1 MAQYELNVIDYWL
14 ILKKRKYLILLSTI
28 LVVVFT
34 VIFSEFLRPDPLY
47 EASARVKFERST
59 TIAQQLLESLSYSNM
74 NDLGTQIEF
83 IRSFPVMERVAVDLG
98 RVDANAAPEEKKSA
112 TYLNII
118 YNLGQEITA
127 QREGDTNIIRIS
139 ATSDEPEL
147 AERMANSAASS
158 YRVENIAARNRLVT
172 DSKRFVEEQ
181 LASLEK
187 QLNDSEDALRTFKEN
202 EGRVFLAD
210 EARAALDTF
219 TKLEEQYNDVLRKRT
234 EGERQIEVLKH
245 SDAVIGNQT
254 GRIFTEEQNALLT
267 ILNQRLLDLIQE
279 RDTLLINYT
288 PDHPQVVEQQKK
300 VDNVKSEMIQE
311 LKSKVTTLM
320 DREEALQEQRRH
332 YRQRYLGYPRAAIK
346 MSRLEREVKVNTD
359 LLAMLKAKHQELLIK
374 GAERI
379 EEVSIIAPAI
389 TPSKPINGS
398 NITMNL
404 MIGGLMGC
412 FLGIVLAFGR
422 ESFDTSIG
430 TIEGVE
436 EFLKVPVLGIIPQ
449 LDHKVLK
456 EMALETLPPD
466 TPPSAAESLSKLIC
480 LLDPKSVLSESLR
493 SLRTNIQFASLD
505 RRVKSIIFTS
515 AALGEGKSTCVINLA
530 ITMAQEGIKVL
541 LVDADLRKPIVHQRL
556 GIEREPGLVDALL
569 GTTSWRSYVRS
580 ATDLMLGT
588 VGVDRFLSTP
598 GLDNLHVITSGS
610 ESGNPNEFLNITKIK
625 ALITEMQEDYDIVL
639 IDTPPILPV
648 TDAVAFSSRVDGTI
662 LVYQVGRIGRN
673 ALKRAKFLLD
683 HAQAN
688 VLGVVL
694 TNVKSE
700 VTPEYGLYRYE
711 YR

>member
-59 TIAQQLLESLSYSNM
+59 TIAQQLLESLSYSSM

-98 RVDANAAPEEKKSA
+98 RVDANAAPDDKKSA

-147 AERMANSAASS
+147 AERMANSAASA

-181 LASLEK
+181 LASLEQ

-219 TKLEEQYNDVLRKRT
+219 TKLEEQYNDVMRKRT

-311 LKSKVTTLM
+311 LRSKVTTLM

-332 YRQRYLGYPRAAIK
+332 YRQRYLGYPRAAIQ

-359 LLAMLKAKHQELLIK
+359 LLATLKAKHQELLIK

-389 TPSKPINGS
+389 TPSMPINGS
-398 NITMNL
+398 NIAMNL
-404 MIGGLMGC
+404 TIGGLMGC

-625 ALITEMQEDYDIVL
+625 ALIAEMQEDYDIVL

>member
-14 ILKKRKYLILLSTI
+14 ILKKRKYLILLSTVM
-28 LVVVFT
+28 VVSFT
-34 VIFSEFLRPDPLY
+34 LLFSEFLRPDPIY

-59 TIAQQLLESLSYSNM
+59 TIAQQLLESLSYSSM

-98 RVDANAAPEEKKSA
+98 RVDPNTSPEEKKSA

-147 AERMANSAASS
+147 AERMANSATSA

-187 QLNDSEDALRTFKEN
+187 QLNDSEDSLRTFKEN

-234 EGERQIEVLKH
+234 EGERQIEVLKR

-288 PDHPQVVEQQKK
+288 QDHPQVVEQQKK

-311 LKSKVTTLM
+311 LKSKVVTLM

-332 YRQRYLGYPRAAIK
+332 YRQRYLGYPRAAIQ

-359 LLAMLKAKHQELLIK
+359 LLATLKAKHQELLIK

-389 TPSKPINGS
+389 TPSTPINAS
-398 NITMNL
+398 NVTMNL

-493 SLRTNIQFASLD
+493 SLKTNIQFASLD

-556 GIEREPGLVDALL
+556 GIEREPGLVDALV

-610 ESGNPNEFLNITKIK
+610 ESGNPNEFLNINKIK
-625 ALITEMQEDYDIVL
+625 ALIAEMQEDYDMVL

>member
-14 ILKKRKYLILLSTI
+14 ILKKRKYLIVLSTAM
-28 LVVVFT
+28 VVLFT
-34 VIFSEFLRPDPLY
+34 FLFSEFLKPAPIY
-47 EASARVKFERST
+47 EAVARVKFERST
-59 TIAQQLLESLSYSNM
+59 TVAQQLLESLSYSNA
-74 NDLGTQIEF
+74 NDLGTQTEF

-98 RVDANAAPEEKKSA
+98 RVAPNASEEEKRSA
-112 TYLNII
+112 AYLNIV
-118 YNLGQEITA
+118 YNLGQEIKA

-139 ATSDEPEL
+139 ATSDQPEQ
-147 AERMANSAASS
+147 AERMANSTATA
-158 YRVENIAARNRLVT
+158 YRVENIATRNRLVT
-172 DSKRFVEEQ
+172 ESRRFVEEQ
-181 LASLEK
+181 LANLEK
-187 QLNDSEDALRTFKEN
+187 RLNDSEEDLRAFKER
-202 EGRVFLAD
+202 EGQVFLSD
-210 EARAALDTF
+210 EARAALETF
-219 TKLEEQYNDVLRKRT
+219 TKLEEQYNDVMRKRA
-234 EGERQIEVLKH
+234 EGERQIAVLKR

-288 PDHPQVVEQQKK
+288 KDHPQVVEQQKK
-300 VDNVKSEMIQE
+300 IENVKAEMIQE
-311 LKSKVTTLM
+311 LKSKVITLR
-320 DREEALQEQRRH
+320 DREEALQNQRDH
-332 YRQRYLGYPRAAIK
+332 YRQRYLGYPRAAIQ
-346 MSRLEREVKVNTD
+346 MSRLERDVKVNTD
-359 LLAMLKAKHQELLIK
+359 LLATLKAKHQELLIK

-379 EEVSIIAPAI
+379 EEVAVIAPAM
-389 TPSKPINGS
+389 TPISPINAS
-398 NITMNL
+398 NAALNL
-404 MIGGLMGC
+404 MIGSLMGC
-412 FLGIVLAFGR
+412 FLGMVLAFAR
-422 ESFDTSIG
+422 ESLDTSIG

-449 LDHKVLK
+449 FDHKELTD
-456 EMALETLPPD
+456 MAQAALPPN
-466 TPPSAAESLSKLIC
+466 TPSSVAESLSKLIC
-480 LLDPKSVLSESLR
+480 LIDPKSVLSESLR
-493 SLRTNIQFASLD
+493 SLRTNIQFASMD
-505 RRVKSIIFTS
+505 RKVKSIIFTS
-515 AALGEGKSTCVINLA
+515 AGLGEGKSTCVINLA
-530 ITMAQEGIKVL
+530 ITMAQEGVKVL

-556 GIEREPGLVDALL
+556 GLEREPGLVDALL
-569 GTTSWRSYVRS
+569 GTTSWRSYVRA

-588 VGVDRFLSTP
+588 VGVDRVMNTP
-598 GLDNLHVITSGS
+598 GLDNLHVLTSGS
-610 ESGNPNEFLNITKIK
+610 ESGNPNEFLNLNKIK
-625 ALITEMQEDYDIVL
+625 TLVSEMQEEYDIVL

>member
-14 ILKKRKYLILLSTI
+14 ILKKRKYLILLSTVM
-28 LVVVFT
+28 VVSFT
-34 VIFSEFLRPDPLY
+34 LLFSEFLRPEPIY

-59 TIAQQLLESLSYSNM
+59 TIAQQLLESLSYSSM

-98 RVDANAAPEEKKSA
+98 RVDTNPSPDEKTSA

-139 ATSDEPEL
+139 AISNEPEL
-147 AERMANSAASS
+147 AERMANSAASA

-288 PDHPQVVEQQKK
+288 HDHPQVVEQQKK

-311 LKSKVTTLM
+311 LQSKVATLM

-332 YRQRYLGYPRAAIK
+332 YRQRYLGYPRAAIQ

-359 LLAMLKAKHQELLIK
+359 LLATLKAKHQELLIK

-389 TPSKPINGS
+389 TPSTPVNAS
-398 NITMNL
+398 NVTMNL

-449 LDHKVLK
+449 LDHKVLR

-466 TPPSAAESLSKLIC
+466 TPPPVAESLSKLIC

-493 SLRTNIQFASLD
+493 SLKTNIQFASLD

-530 ITMAQEGIKVL
+530 ITMAEEGIKVL

-556 GIEREPGLVDALL
+556 GIEREPGLMDALV

-610 ESGNPNEFLNITKIK
+610 ESGNPNEFLNINKIK
-625 ALITEMQEDYDIVL
+625 ALIAEMQEDYDMVL

>member
-14 ILKKRKYLILLSTI
+14 ILKKRKYLIVLSSV
-28 LVVVFT
+28 LVVLFT
-34 VIFSEFLRPDPLY
+34 FLFSEFLKPAPLY
-47 EASARVKFERST
+47 EAVARVKFERST
-59 TIAQQLLESLSYSNM
+59 TVTQQLLESLSYPNA
-74 NDLGTQIEF
+74 NDLGTQTEF

-98 RVDANAAPEEKKSA
+98 RVAPGASEEEKRSSA
-112 TYLNII
+112 YLNIV
-118 YNLGQEITA
+118 YNLGQEIKA
-127 QREGDTNIIRIS
+127 QREGDTSIIRI
-139 ATSDEPEL
+139 AAMSDQPEQ
-147 AERMANSAASS
+147 AERMANSTATA
-158 YRVENIAARNRLVT
+158 YRVENIATRNRLVT
-172 DSKRFVEEQ
+172 ESRRFVEEQ
-181 LASLEK
+181 LANLEN
-187 QLNDSEDALRTFKEN
+187 QLNDSEEGLRAFKER
-202 EGRVFLAD
+202 EGQVFLSD
-210 EARAALDTF
+210 EARAALETF
-219 TKLEEQYNDVLRKRT
+219 TKLEEQYNEMIRKRE
-234 EGERQIEVLKH
+234 EGERQIAVLKR

-288 PDHPQVVEQQKK
+288 RDHPQVLEQQKK
-300 VDNVKSEMIQE
+300 IDNVKAEMIQE
-311 LKSKVTTLM
+311 LKSKVLTLS
-320 DREEALQEQRRH
+320 DREDALQNQRDH
-332 YRQRYLGYPRAAIK
+332 YRKRYLGYPGAAIQ
-346 MSRLEREVKVNTD
+346 MSRLERDVRVNTD
-359 LLAMLKAKHQELLIK
+359 LFATLKAKHQELLIK

-379 EEVSIIAPAI
+379 EEVTIIAPAM
-389 TPSKPINGS
+389 TPDGPINAS
-398 NITMNL
+398 NTTLNL
-404 MIGGLMGC
+404 MIGSLMGC
-412 FLGIVLAFGR
+412 FLGIVLAFAR

-449 LDHKVLK
+449 FDHKELAD
-456 EMALETLPPD
+456 MAKAALPVQ
-466 TPPSAAESLSKLIC
+466 TSPSVVESLSKLIC
-480 LLDPKSVLSESLR
+480 LIDPKSVLSESLR
-493 SLRTNIQFASLD
+493 SLRTNIQFASMD
-505 RRVKSIIFTS
+505 RKVKSIIFTS
-515 AALGEGKSTCVINLA
+515 AGLGEGKSTCVINLA
-530 ITMAQEGIKVL
+530 ITMAQEGMKVL

-556 GIEREPGLVDALL
+556 GLEREPGLADALV

-588 VGVDRFLSTP
+588 VGVDRVMNTP
-598 GLDNLHVITSGS
+598 GLDNLSVLTSGS
-610 ESGNPNEFLNITKIK
+610 ESGNPNEFLNLNKIK
-625 ALITEMQEDYDIVL
+625 TLTLEMQEEYDIVL
-639 IDTPPILPV
+639 IDSPPILPV

>member
-34 VIFSEFLRPDPLY
+34 VLFSEFLRPDPLY

-59 TIAQQLLESLSYSNM
+59 TIAQQLLESLSYSSM

-83 IRSFPVMERVAVDLG
+83 IRSFPVIERVAVDLG
-98 RVDANAAPEEKKSA
+98 RVDSNTSPEEQKSA

-147 AERMANSAASS
+147 AERMANSAASA

-181 LASLEK
+181 LASLEQ

-288 PDHPQVVEQQKK
+288 PDHPQVVEQQMK

-311 LKSKVTTLM
+311 LKSKVATLM

-332 YRQRYLGYPRAAIK
+332 YRQRYLGYPRAAIQ

-359 LLAMLKAKHQELLIK
+359 LLATLKAKHQELLIK

-389 TPSKPINGS
+389 TPSTPINGS

-530 ITMAQEGIKVL
+530 ITMAQEGIRVL

-625 ALITEMQEDYDIVL
+625 ALIAEMQEDYDIVL

>member
-14 ILKKRKYLILLSTI
+14 ILKKRKYLILLSAVM
-28 LVVVFT
+28 VVVFT
-34 VIFSEFLRPDPLY
+34 FLFSELLKPTPIF
-47 EASARVKFERST
+47 EASARVKFERSAT
-59 TIAQQLLESLSYSNM
+59 MAQQLLESLSYSNV
-74 NDLGTQIEF
+74 NDIGTQIEF
-83 IRSFPVMERVAVDLG
+83 IRSFPVMERVATDLG
-98 RVDANAAPEEKKSA
+98 RVAPDTSEEVKRSA

-118 YNLGQEITA
+118 YNLGQEIAA

-139 ATSDEPEL
+139 ATSDQPEQ
-147 AERMANSAASS
+147 AERMANSTADA
-158 YRVENIAARNRLVT
+158 YRIENIETRNRLVNE
-172 DSKRFVEEQ
+172 SRRFVEEQ
-181 LASLEK
+181 LRSLEK
-187 QLNDSEDALRTFKEN
+187 RLNDSEEALRAFKER
-202 EGRVFLAD
+202 EGQVFLSE

-219 TKLEEQYNDVLRKRT
+219 TKLEEQYIEVTRKRG
-234 EGERQIEVLKH
+234 EGERQIDILRH
-245 SDAVIGNQT
+245 SDAVVGNQT
-254 GRIFTEEQNALLT
+254 SRIFTEEPNALLT
-267 ILNQRLLDLIQE
+267 ILNQRLLDVIQE
-279 RDTLLINYT
+279 RNTLLINYT
-288 PDHPQVVEQQKK
+288 ADHPQVVEQQRKI
-300 VDNVKSEMIQE
+300 DNVRSEMIQE
-311 LKSKVTTLM
+311 LKSKVATFI
-320 DREEALQEQRRH
+320 DREEAIQKQRAH
-332 YRQRYLGYPRAAIK
+332 YRQRYLGYPRSAIQI
-346 MSRLEREVKVNTD
+346 SRLERDVKVNTD
-359 LLAMLKAKHQELLIK
+359 LLATLKAKHQELLIK

-379 EEVSIIAPAI
+379 EEVTIIAPAM
-389 TPSKPINGS
+389 TPTYPINAS
-398 NITMNL
+398 NVTLNL
-404 MIGGLMGC
+404 MVGALMGC

-449 LDHKVLK
+449 FDHKILK
-456 EMALETLPPD
+456 DMAQEVLPPD
-466 TPPSAAESLSKLIC
+466 TPSSVAESLSKLIC
-480 LLDPKSVLSESLR
+480 LLDPRSVLSESLR

-515 AALGEGKSTCVINLA
+515 AGLGEGKSTCVINLA
-530 ITMAQEGIKVL
+530 ITMAQEGMKVL

-556 GIEREPGLVDALL
+556 GLDREPGLVDALL

-588 VGVDRFLSTP
+588 VGVDRFMNTP
-598 GLDNLHVITSGS
+598 GLDNLHVLTCGS
-610 ESGNPNEFLNITKIK
+610 ESGNPNEFLNINKIK
-625 ALITEMQEDYDIVL
+625 ALTAEMQEEYDIVL
-639 IDTPPILPV
+639 LDTPPILPV

>member
-14 ILKKRKYLILLSTI
+14 ILKKRKYLILLSTVM
-28 LVVVFT
+28 VVLFT
-34 VIFSEFLRPDPLY
+34 FLFSELLKPSPIY
-47 EASARVKFERST
+47 EAAARVKFERST
-59 TIAQQLLESLSYSNM
+59 TMAQQLLESLSYSNM

-98 RVDANAAPEEKKSA
+98 RVDQHASDEEKRSA
-112 TYLNII
+112 PYLNSI

-139 ATSDEPEL
+139 ATSNQPEQ
-147 AERMANSAASS
+147 AERMANLAAAA
-158 YRVENIAARNRLVT
+158 YRFENIAARNRLVT
-172 DSKRFVEEQ
+172 ESRRFVEEQ
-181 LASLEK
+181 LENLEK
-187 QLNDSEDALRTFKEN
+187 HLNDSEEALRAFKEN
-202 EGRVFLAD
+202 EGQVFLSE

-219 TKLEEQYNDVLRKRT
+219 TKLEEQYNDILRKRT
-234 EGERQIEVLKH
+234 EGERQIDVLKR

-279 RDTLLINYT
+279 RETLLINYT
-288 PDHPQVVEQQKK
+288 KDHPLVTEQQKK
-300 VDNVKSEMIQE
+300 IDNVKSEMIQE
-311 LKSKVTTLM
+311 LKSKVATLRH
-320 DREEALQEQRRH
+320 REDVLQEQRNH
-332 YRQRYLGYPRAAIK
+332 YRLRYLGYPRAAIH
-346 MSRLEREVKVNTD
+346 MNRLDREVKVNTD
-359 LLAMLKAKHQELLIK
+359 LLATLKAKHQELLIK

-379 EEVSIIAPAI
+379 EEVTMIAPAM
-389 TPSKPINGS
+389 TPSHPINAS
-398 NITMNL
+398 NMVLNL
-404 MIGGLMGC
+404 MVGSLMGC

-449 LDHKVLK
+449 FDHKELQ
-456 EMALETLPPD
+456 EMAQEALAPE
-466 TPPSAAESLSKLIC
+466 TPPAIVESLSKLIC

-493 SLRTNIQFASLD
+493 SLRTNIQFASMD
-505 RRVKSIIFTS
+505 RKVKSIIFTS
-515 AALGEGKSTCVINLA
+515 AGLGEGKSTCVINLA
-530 ITMAQEGIKVL
+530 ITMAQEGMKVL
-541 LVDADLRKPIVHQRL
+541 LVDADLRRPIVHQRL
-556 GIEREPGLVDALL
+556 GLDREPGLVDALL
-569 GTTSWRSYVRS
+569 GATSWRSYVRS
-580 ATDLMLGT
+580 ATDLMLGI
-588 VGVDRFLSTP
+588 VGVDRVMHTP
-598 GLDNLHVITSGS
+598 GLDNLHVLTSGS
-610 ESGNPNEFLNITKIK
+610 ESKNPNEFLNLNKIRT
-625 ALITEMQEDYDIVL
+625 LMSEMQEDYDIVL

>member
-14 ILKKRKYLILLSTI
+14 ILKKRKYLILLSAL
-28 LVVVFT
+28 LVVLFT
-34 VIFSEFLRPDPLY
+34 FIFSEVLKPSPLY
-47 EASARVKFERST
+47 EAVARVKFERNT
-59 TIAQQLLESLSYSNM
+59 TVAQQLLESLSYSNA
-74 NDLGTQIEF
+74 NDLATQTEF

-98 RVDANAAPEEKKSA
+98 RVDSAVPSEDKRSAA
-112 TYLNII
+112 YLNTI
-118 YNLGQEITA
+118 YNLGQEIKA

-139 ATSDEPEL
+139 AMSDQPEQ
-147 AERMANSAASS
+147 AERMANSTAIA

-172 DSKRFVEEQ
+172 ESRRFVEEQ
-181 LASLEK
+181 LGNLEK
-187 QLNDSEDALRTFKEN
+187 RLNEAEEGLRAFKER
-202 EGRVFLAD
+202 EGQVFLSD
-210 EARAALDTF
+210 EARAALETF
-219 TKLEEQYNDVLRKRT
+219 TKLEDQYNEVMRKRA
-234 EGERQIEVLKH
+234 EGERQIAVLKR

-279 RDTLLINYT
+279 RDTLMINYT
-288 PDHPQVVEQQKK
+288 RDHPLVIEQQKK
-300 VDNVKSEMIQE
+300 IDNVKSEMIQE
-311 LKSKVTTLM
+311 LKSKVITLS
-320 DREEALQEQRRH
+320 DREDALQSQRDH
-332 YRQRYLGYPRAAIK
+332 YRQRYLGYPKAAIH
-346 MSRLEREVKVNTD
+346 MSRLERDVKVNSD
-359 LLAMLKAKHQELLIK
+359 LLATLKAKHQELLIK

-379 EEVSIIAPAI
+379 EEVTVIAPAM
-389 TPSKPINGS
+389 TPTSPINAS
-398 NITMNL
+398 NPTLNL
-404 MIGGLMGC
+404 MIGSLMGC
-412 FLGIVLAFGR
+412 FLGIVLAFAR

-449 LDHKVLK
+449 FDHKELA
-456 EMALETLPPD
+456 EMAKAALPAH
-466 TPPSAAESLSKLIC
+466 TSPSVVDSLSKLIC
-480 LLDPKSVLSESLR
+480 LIDPKSVLSESLR
-493 SLRTNIQFASLD
+493 SLRTNIQFASMD

-515 AALGEGKSTCVINLA
+515 AGLGEGKSTCVINLA
-530 ITMAQEGIKVL
+530 ITMAQEGMKVL

-556 GIEREPGLVDALL
+556 GLNREPGLVDALL

-588 VGVDRFLSTP
+588 VGVDRVMNTP
-598 GLDNLHVITSGS
+598 GLDNLHVLTSGT
-610 ESGNPNEFLNITKIK
+610 ESGNPNEFLNLAKIK
-625 ALITEMQEDYDIVL
+625 ALTSEMQEDYDIVL

>member
-14 ILKKRKYLILLSTI
+14 ILKKRKYLILLSAVM
-28 LVVVFT
+28 VVVFT
-34 VIFSEFLRPDPLY
+34 FLFSELLKPNPIY
-47 EASARVKFERST
+47 EASARVKFERSAT
-59 TIAQQLLESLSYSNM
+59 MAQQLLESLSYSNI
-74 NDLGTQIEF
+74 NDIGTQIEF
-83 IRSFPVMERVAVDLG
+83 VRSFPVMERVATELG
-98 RVDANAAPEEKKSA
+98 RVAPDTSEEAKRSA
-112 TYLNII
+112 SYLNSI
-118 YNLGQEITA
+118 YNLGQEIAA

-139 ATSDEPEL
+139 ATSDQPEQ
-147 AERMANSAASS
+147 AERMANSTADA
-158 YRVENIAARNRLVT
+158 YRIENIETRNRLVNE
-172 DSKRFVEEQ
+172 SRRFVEEQ
-181 LASLEK
+181 LGSLEK
-187 QLNDSEDALRTFKEN
+187 RLNDSEEALRAFKER
-202 EGRVFLAD
+202 EGQVFLSE

-219 TKLEEQYNDVLRKRT
+219 TKLEEQYIEVTRKRG
-234 EGERQIEVLKH
+234 EGERQIDILRR
-245 SDAVIGNQT
+245 SDAVVGNQT
-254 GRIFTEEQNALLT
+254 SRIFTEEPNALLT
-267 ILNQRLLDLIQE
+267 ILNQRLLDVIQE
-279 RDTLLINYT
+279 RNTLLINYT
-288 PDHPQVVEQQKK
+288 ADHPQVVEQQRKI
-300 VDNVKSEMIQE
+300 DNVRSEMIQE
-311 LKSKVTTLM
+311 LKSKVATFI
-320 DREEALQEQRRH
+320 DREEAIQKQRAH
-332 YRQRYLGYPRAAIK
+332 YRQRYLGYPRSAIQI
-346 MSRLEREVKVNTD
+346 SRLERDVKVNTD
-359 LLAMLKAKHQELLIK
+359 LLATLKAKHQELLIK

-379 EEVSIIAPAI
+379 QEVTIIAPAM
-389 TPSKPINGS
+389 TPTYPINAS
-398 NITMNL
+398 NVTLNL
-404 MIGGLMGC
+404 MVGALMGC

-449 LDHKVLK
+449 FDHKILK
-456 EMALETLPPD
+456 DMAQEVLPPD
-466 TPPSAAESLSKLIC
+466 TPSSVAESLSKLIC
-480 LLDPKSVLSESLR
+480 LLDPRSVLSESLR

-515 AALGEGKSTCVINLA
+515 AGLGEGKSTCVINLA
-530 ITMAQEGIKVL
+530 ITMAQEGMKVL

-556 GIEREPGLVDALL
+556 GLAREPGLVDALL

-588 VGVDRFLSTP
+588 VGVDRFMNTP
-598 GLDNLHVITSGS
+598 GLDNLHVLTCGS
-610 ESGNPNEFLNITKIK
+610 ESGNPNEFLNINRIK
-625 ALITEMQEDYDIVL
+625 TLTAEMQEEYDIVL

>member
-14 ILKKRKYLILLSTI
+14 ILKKRRYLILLST
-28 LVVVFT
+28 LMVVLFT
-34 VIFSEFLRPDPLY
+34 FLFSELLKPSPLY
-47 EASARVKFERST
+47 EASARVKFERNT
-59 TIAQQLLESLSYSNM
+59 TVAQQLLESLSYSNV

-83 IRSFPVMERVAVDLG
+83 VRSFSVMERVAMDLG
-98 RVDANAAPEEKKSA
+98 RVARQTPEEEKHSA
-112 TYLNII
+112 AYLNVV

-139 ATSDEPEL
+139 ATADQPEQ
-147 AERMANSAASS
+147 AEQMANFTAAA

-172 DSKRFVEEQ
+172 ESRRFVEEQ
-181 LASLEK
+181 LQNLEK
-187 QLNDSEDALRTFKEN
+187 RLNDSEEGLRAFKEK
-202 EGRVFLAD
+202 EGQVFLSD
-210 EARAALDTF
+210 EARAALDAF
-219 TKLEEQYNDVLRKRT
+219 TKLEEQYNDMLRKRT
-234 EGERQIEVLKH
+234 EGERQIDVLKR

-254 GRIFTEEQNALLT
+254 GRIFTEEHNALLT

-288 PDHPQVVEQQKK
+288 KDHPQVTEQQKK
-300 VDNVKSEMIQE
+300 VDNVKSEMVQE
-311 LKSKVTTLM
+311 LRSKVATLI
-320 DREEALQEQRRH
+320 DREAALQEQRNH
-332 YRQRYLGYPRAAIK
+332 YRQRYLGYPRAAIH

-359 LLAMLKAKHQELLIK
+359 LLATLKAKHQELLIK

-379 EEVSIIAPAI
+379 EEVMIIAPAM
-389 TPSKPINGS
+389 TPLKPINAS
-398 NITMNL
+398 NLTLNL
-404 MIGGLMGC
+404 MVGSLMGC
-412 FLGIVLAFGR
+412 FLGVVLAFGR

-449 LDHKVLK
+449 FDPKVLQD
-456 EMALETLPPD
+456 MARETLPQE
-466 TPPSAAESLSKLIC
+466 TPPSVADNLSKLVC

-493 SLRTNIQFASLD
+493 SLRTNIQFASMD
-505 RRVKSIIFTS
+505 RKVKTIIFTS

-530 ITMAQEGIKVL
+530 ITMAQEGMKVL

-556 GIEREPGLVDALL
+556 GLSREPGLVDALL
-569 GTTSWRSYVRS
+569 GVTSWRSYVRS

-588 VGVDRFLSTP
+588 VGVDRVMNTP
-598 GLDNLHVITSGS
+598 GLDNLHVLTSGS
-610 ESGNPNEFLNITKIK
+610 ESGNPNEFLNINKIK
-625 ALITEMQEDYDIVL
+625 MLTAEMQEEYDMVL

>member
-14 ILKKRKYLILLSTI
+14 ILNKRKYLILLSTI
-28 LVVVFT
+28 LVVVFA

-59 TIAQQLLESLSYSNM
+59 TIAQQLLESLSYSSM

-147 AERMANSAASS
+147 AERMANSAASA

-181 LASLEK
+181 LASLEQ

-202 EGRVFLAD
+202 EGQVFLAD

-288 PDHPQVVEQQKK
+288 PDHPRVVEQQKK

-311 LKSKVTTLM
+311 LKSKVTTLK

-359 LLAMLKAKHQELLIK
+359 LLATLKAKHQELLIK

-389 TPSKPINGS
+389 TPSTPINGS

-456 EMALETLPPD
+456 EMALETLPPN

-530 ITMAQEGIKVL
+530 ITMAQEGIRVL

-625 ALITEMQEDYDIVL
+625 ALIAEMQEDYDIVL

>member
-14 ILKKRKYLILLSTI
+14 ILKKRKYLILLSAVM
-28 LVVVFT
+28 VVVFT
-34 VIFSEFLRPDPLY
+34 FLFSELLKPNPIY
-47 EASARVKFERST
+47 EASARVKFERSAT
-59 TIAQQLLESLSYSNM
+59 MAQQLLESLSYSNI
-74 NDLGTQIEF
+74 NDIGTQIEF
-83 IRSFPVMERVAVDLG
+83 IRSFPVMERVARELD
-98 RVDANAAPEEKKSA
+98 RVAPDTSEEAKRSAA
-112 TYLNII
+112 YLNNI
-118 YNLGQEITA
+118 YNLGQEIAA

-139 ATSDEPEL
+139 ATSDQPEQ
-147 AERMANSAASS
+147 AERMANLTADA
-158 YRVENIAARNRLVT
+158 YRIENIETRNRLVNE
-172 DSKRFVEEQ
+172 SRRFVEEQ
-181 LASLEK
+181 LGSLEK
-187 QLNDSEDALRTFKEN
+187 RLNDSEEALRAFKER
-202 EGRVFLAD
+202 EGQVFLSE

-219 TKLEEQYNDVLRKRT
+219 TKLEEQYIEVTRKRA
-234 EGERQIEVLKH
+234 EGERQIDILRR
-245 SDAVIGNQT
+245 SDAVVGNQT
-254 GRIFTEEQNALLT
+254 SRIFTEEPNALLT
-267 ILNQRLLDLIQE
+267 ILNQRLLDVIQE
-279 RDTLLINYT
+279 RNTLLINYT
-288 PDHPQVVEQQKK
+288 ADHPQVVEQQRKI
-300 VDNVKSEMIQE
+300 DNVRSEMIQE
-311 LKSKVTTLM
+311 LKSKVATFI
-320 DREEALQEQRRH
+320 DREEAIQRQRAH
-332 YRQRYLGYPRAAIK
+332 YRQRYLGYPRSAIQI
-346 MSRLEREVKVNTD
+346 SRLERDVKVNTD
-359 LLAMLKAKHQELLIK
+359 LLATLKAKHQELLIK

-379 EEVSIIAPAI
+379 EEVTIIAPAM
-389 TPSKPINGS
+389 TPTYPINDS
-398 NITMNL
+398 NVTLNL
-404 MIGGLMGC
+404 MVGALMGC

-449 LDHKVLK
+449 FDHKALK
-456 EMALETLPPD
+456 DMAQEVLPPD
-466 TPPSAAESLSKLIC
+466 TPSSVAESLSKLIC
-480 LLDPKSVLSESLR
+480 LLDPRSVLSESLR

-515 AALGEGKSTCVINLA
+515 AGLGEGKSTCVINLA
-530 ITMAQEGIKVL
+530 ITMAQEGMKVL
-541 LVDADLRKPIVHQRL
+541 LVDGDLRKPIVHQRL
-556 GIEREPGLVDALL
+556 GLDREPGLVDALL

-588 VGVDRFLSTP
+588 VGVDRFMTTP
-598 GLDNLHVITSGS
+598 GLDNLHVLTCGS
-610 ESGNPNEFLNITKIK
+610 ESGNPNEFLNINKIK
-625 ALITEMQEDYDIVL
+625 ALTAEMQEEYDIVL